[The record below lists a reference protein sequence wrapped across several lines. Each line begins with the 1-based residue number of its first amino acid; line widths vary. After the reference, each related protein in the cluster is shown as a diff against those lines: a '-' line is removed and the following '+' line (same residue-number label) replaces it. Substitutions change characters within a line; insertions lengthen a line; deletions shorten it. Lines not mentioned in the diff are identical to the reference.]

1 MNNKAW
7 FFFSEAI
14 KRCNSL
20 MAYVSAL
27 LILACTLVLVYEVV
41 TRYVLSIS
49 NDWVI
54 ELSIFMLISATFL
67 AAAQTQR
74 EGAHV
79 GIEVL
84 DEVMS
89 VKWNRRRHLLGDV
102 LSMLF
107 CAFVAY
113 QSWLHWHEAW
123 DQGWE
128 TSSTWAPKLWI
139 PYFFMAFGMSLL
151 VLQFVVQIVEKLG
164 ALATSKEQIAQAPH
178 KHLPSLGE

>member
-1 MNNKAW
+1 MKNNAW
-7 FFFSEAI
+7 RLFSGGI
-14 KRCNSL
+14 KQFNRA
-20 MAYVSAL
+20 MAYLSAL

-41 TRYVLSIS
+41 TRYVIKVS

-54 ELSIFMLISATFL
+54 ELSIFMLIAATFL
-67 AAAQTQR
+67 AAAHTQMER
-74 EGAHV
+74 AHV

-89 VKWNRRRHLLGDV
+89 NRWNRWRYLLGDV
-102 LSMLF
+102 LSASF

-113 QSWLHWHEAW
+113 QAWIYWHEAW

-151 VLQFVVQIVEKLG
+151 VLQYLIQIVEDCIAPMLH
-164 ALATSKEQIAQAPH
+164 KEH
-178 KHLPSLGE
+178 HYLGE

>member
-1 MNNKAW
+1 MNNKIWRA
-7 FFFSEAI
+7 FSGSI
-14 KRCNSL
+14 KWCNKL
-20 MAYVSAL
+20 MAYASAL
-27 LILACTLVLVYEVV
+27 LIVACALVLVYEVV

-74 EGAHV
+74 ERAHV

-84 DEVMS
+84 DEVMAA
-89 VKWNRRRHLLGDV
+89 KWNRWRYLLSDL
-102 LSMLF
+102 LSVLF

-113 QSWLHWHEAW
+113 QAWIYWHEAW

-128 TSSTWAPKLWI
+128 SNSSWAPKMWI

-151 VLQFVVQIVEKLG
+151 SLELLVQIVEKLSAMRAG
-164 ALATSKEQIAQAPH
+164 RTVVAPVIHQEQQG
-178 KHLPSLGE
+178 LGG

>member
-1 MNNKAW
+1 MNNKTW
-7 FFFSEAI
+7 YYFSEAI
-14 KRCNSL
+14 KRCNAG

-27 LILACTLVLVYEVV
+27 LIVVCTLVLVYEVV

-74 EGAHV
+74 ERAHV

-89 VKWNRRRHLLGDV
+89 AKWNRWRYLLGDV

-113 QSWLHWHEAW
+113 QSWLYWHEAW

-128 TSSTWAPKLWI
+128 SSSTWAPKLWI

-151 VLQFVVQIVEKLG
+151 VLQFVVQIIEQL
-164 ALATSKEQIAQAPH
+164 ALKASDAEQIAASHQH
-178 KHLPSLGE
+178 QPSLGD